1 MKNENE
7 KRLRDD
13 FVFVIN
19 ARFTN
24 AYLLT
29 TNTIHGQVVR
39 VVMTM
44 VILEM
49 IPCATDLSRCKKS
62 RTAQIYRW
70 KPWRQCRRLTWNNGS
85 ISEI

>member
-7 KRLRDD
+7 KRLCDD

-24 AYLLT
+24 AYPLT
-29 TNTIHGQVVR
+29 TDTIHGQVVR

-49 IPCATDLSRCKKS
+49 VPRATDLSRCKKD

-70 KPWRQCRRLTWNNGS
+70 KPWRQCRRLTSNNGS

>member
-24 AYLLT
+24 AYPLT

-49 IPCATDLSRCKKS
+49 IPRATDLSRCKKS
-62 RTAQIYRW
+62 RTARIYRW
-70 KPWRQCRRLTWNNGS
+70 KSWRQCRRLTSNNGS

>member
-24 AYLLT
+24 AYPLT
-29 TNTIHGQVVR
+29 TDTIHGQVVR

-49 IPCATDLSRCKKS
+49 VPRATDLSRCKKD
-62 RTAQIYRW
+62 RTAQIYR
-70 KPWRQCRRLTWNNGS
+70 
-85 ISEI
+85 

>member
-24 AYLLT
+24 AYPLT
-29 TNTIHGQVVR
+29 TNMIHGQVVR

-49 IPCATDLSRCKKS
+49 VPRATDLSRCKK
-62 RTAQIYRW
+62 
-70 KPWRQCRRLTWNNGS
+70 KPDRADLSVETVAPMQTFDF
-85 ISEI
+85 E